1 MTETEYIFICILIAG
16 VFAVCVT
23 TLVLV
28 NGTQQM
34 LLDFKKEFR
43 RFRDKEQYECHLENN
58 PIVGVKLNLDG
69 SWSEVREKDKWY
81 TDPITKAGDTKA
93 GDAE

>member
-1 MTETEYIFICILIAG
+1 MTETEYVFICILIAG

-43 RFRDKEQYECHLENN
+43 RFRDGEQYQCRVEN
-58 PIVGVKLNLDG
+58 PVIGVKLNPDG
-69 SWSEVREKDKWY
+69 NWSEIRANDKH
-81 TDPITKAGDTKA
+81 IGN
-93 GDAE
+93 GR